1 MNTITIAEI
10 KRHGLSAVEEAVTH
24 GPVHLMKR
32 NRPAAVLLSEEEYAR
47 LTAAAESS
55 ERREGSAALE
65 WFLADQPPGDL
76 DEEGLAARMEEAR
89 GDWSDR

>member
-10 KRHGLSAVEEAVTH
+10 KRHGLTAVEEAVAT

-47 LTAAAESS
+47 LTAAAESQ
-55 ERREGSAALE
+55 EKRGGSSALE
-65 WFLADQPPGDL
+65 WFLADQPPGEL
-76 DEEGLAARMEEAR
+76 DEEGLAARMEEVR
-89 GDWSDR
+89 GDWSER